1 MGSCFSKH
9 SEDDLK
15 ASARPSRPMNQRGAA
30 NKVSNKSH
38 TSLSKAGQRLGGPVN
53 GEQEAQSELGQSGRE
68 AAARAAE
75 LRYNQKQ
82 DNLASSK
89 TKLKAMEKISKK
101 DKGLA

>member
-9 SEDDLK
+9 SEKDIK
-15 ASARPSRPMNQRGAA
+15 NSNRPAHSMKQRGP
-30 NKVSNKSH
+30 NKHSSSAKPSTH
-38 TSLSKAGQRLGGPVN
+38 SKAGQRLGGPSN
-53 GEQEAQSELGQSGRE
+53 PEQEAVSELGQSGRE

-75 LRYNQKQ
+75 LRYSEKQ
-82 DNLASSK
+82 NNLASSK